1 MGTLLVWLSST
12 EENNSQSQQEIP
24 VLQELL
30 GEQGP
35 AHSCLWQLAQD
46 RLELC
51 LVHYNK
57 GKEEKIKILCYCL
70 CNPLTQLFGRRT
82 TL

>member
-35 AHSCLWQLAQD
+35 LAAIGTRQTGIV
-46 RLELC
+46 LSALQQG
-51 LVHYNK
+51 K
-57 GKEEKIKILCYCL
+57 GGK
-70 CNPLTQLFGRRT
+70 N
-82 TL
+82 

>member
-30 GEQGP
+30 SEHGP
-35 AHSCLWQLAQD
+35 AHSCLRQLAQD

-70 CNPLTQLFGRRT
+70 CNPLTQFFGRT